1 MDEPSDPFE
10 VHVPPEVAGRLR
22 EQLSEEAAE
31 AFERFVAEF
40 ARAGV
45 DYRALLGQPSYRA
58 TVYASLALAAD
69 ADRIRLAAIL
79 AQAVARARHA
89 DDPDGFGDWLSG

>member
-1 MDEPSDPFE
+1 MDEPPDPFE
-10 VHVPPEVAGRLR
+10 LQLPRELGEQLR
-22 EQLSEEAAE
+22 EQLSEEAAA
-31 AFERFVAEF
+31 AFERFTAEF

-69 ADRIRLAAIL
+69 TDRIRLAAIL
-79 AQAVARARHA
+79 AQAAARARLA
-89 DDPDGFGDWLSG
+89 DDPDAFGDWLAG